1 MKLFTPLFILFALVQ
16 SILGFVHPPCLQ
28 LSSGQQLLVGT
39 STTASTL
46 PTNSWMATQQQQQQQ
61 QQHGRVVVVGG
72 RQSVASVRMQGLFGL
87 GFAEIAVILVVVA
100 AVLGPETLGR
110 LVRTSADR
118 ATAIKDELEKVP
130 EEFQKGME
138 EGESNVRARK
148 ARVIKVIKDDEEN
161 NNNDA

>member
-1 MKLFTPLFILFALVQ
+1 MKLFTPLFVLFALVQ
-16 SILGFVHPPCLQ
+16 SIFGFVHPPCVQ
-28 LSSGQQLLVGT
+28 SSSGLLVT
-39 STTASTL
+39 STTPAL
-46 PTNSWMATQQQQQQQ
+46 FTNSWMTTQQQQQR
-61 QQHGRVVVVGG
+61 GRVVVVG
-72 RQSVASVRMQGLFGL
+72 RHSVASVRMQGLFGL

-138 EGESNVRARK
+138 EGESNVRSRK
-148 ARVIKVIKDDEEN
+148 ARVIKVIKDEDKDEDKD
-161 NNNDA
+161 DA

>member
-1 MKLFTPLFILFALVQ
+1 MGSGAKQ
-16 SILGFVHPPCLQ
+16 RRRQKRQ
-28 LSSGQQLLVGT
+28 LETTSTSS
-39 STTASTL
+39 STTAAPSAK
-46 PTNSWMATQQQQQQQ
+46 TNN
-61 QQHGRVVVVGG
+61 HNHHKDRVVVGG

-110 LVRTSADR
+110 LVRTSTDR

-148 ARVIKVIKDDEEN
+148 ARVIKVIKDED
-161 NNNDA
+161 NDDA